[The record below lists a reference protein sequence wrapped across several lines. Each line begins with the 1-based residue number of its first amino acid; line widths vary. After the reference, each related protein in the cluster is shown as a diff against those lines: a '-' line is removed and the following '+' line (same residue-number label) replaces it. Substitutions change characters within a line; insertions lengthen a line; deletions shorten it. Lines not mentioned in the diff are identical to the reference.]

1 MTDLEFVRWT
11 TKVAADAT
19 LAATLV
25 GAPSCMRFPPMP
37 VGDIHSASSVD
48 LSWVTSVA
56 ALDPSSFREL
66 EYWKD
71 RPACESLKTQTSVAI
86 HEAAHMVCNEQFLEA
101 GTNVAVAISMGGC
114 SGMSWHPTTRYRP
127 DLIGLLDKTLM
138 VTAGNY
144 AGRLAE
150 LMAAGR
156 RWTMPVMDFDQDDF
170 RHSHAVL
177 TKIEDQPLLAM
188 MASSQQL
195 ALRVLHQCW
204 PRVIEIAEQLM
215 THSSYAAEIQAEN
228 QINPSALLGSGA
240 GGTAGE
246 VGG

>member
-19 LAATLV
+19 LAASLV

-37 VGDIHSASSVD
+37 VGDIHSARRVD
-48 LSWVTSVA
+48 LSWVTSA
-56 ALDPSSFREL
+56 LSLDPSSFRAL
-66 EYWKD
+66 EDWKE
-71 RPACESLKTQTSVAI
+71 RLACDSIKTQTSVAI

-101 GTNVAVAISMGGC
+101 GTNTAVAISMGGS
-114 SGMSWHPTTRYRP
+114 SGLSWHPTTRYRP
-127 DLIGLLDKTLM
+127 DLIGVLDKTTM
-138 VTAGNY
+138 VSAGNY

-150 LMAAGR
+150 MMAAGQ
-156 RWTMPVMDFDQDDF
+156 RWTMPLIDLDQDDF
-170 RHSHAVL
+170 RDAREL
-177 TKIEDQPLLAM
+177 LMKIGDQHPLFLIGRA
-188 MASSQQL
+188 QQL

-204 PRVIEIAEQLM
+204 PRVMDIAEQLLV
-215 THSSYAAEIQAEN
+215 HSSYAAEIKAEN

-240 GGTAGE
+240 DETAGE